1 MHEYSVMTGVVN
13 SILDKIKGMNVKRV
27 ERVDMI
33 VGELTFLSPEQMKF
47 AFDVLTEGTLLE
59 GAELN
64 IEVKKARI
72 KCRKCGYEGSM
83 HVEESKEYHFELPVF
98 KCPKCGG
105 EIDIIEGKECM
116 VKNAKIIV
124 DD

>member
-1 MHEYSVMTGVVN
+1 MHEYSVMSGVVGA
-13 SILDKIKGMNVKRV
+13 ILERIKGMNVKRV

-47 AFDVLTEGTLLE
+47 AFEVLSEGTLLE

-64 IEVKKARI
+64 IEIRKARI
-72 KCRKCGYEGSM
+72 KCRKCGYEGGMS
-83 HVEESKEYHFELPVF
+83 VEESEEYHYELPIF

-105 EIDIIEGKECM
+105 DVDIIEGKECT
-116 VKNAKIIV
+116 VKNAKLIV
-124 DD
+124 ED